1 MTSDLQVVR
10 GDRELVATEIPLGPP
25 NRTVHRLVGGAVGI
39 PLGIGIVMS
48 PHGLLLGI
56 SGAAFLT
63 YAVGWTVFALARMRR
78 FATENNLAL
87 GALGRGELA
96 KAHEVFARWAP
107 SRVVTIS
114 ALARHNLGWTLMLE
128 GRLEE
133 ATRIL
138 EDVAKYYLRALIQI
152 AMLPT
157 TRLDTALC
165 HALLGKLDVAEAWFA
180 KSEVPVKVP
189 PRPSFPGMRALVRAA
204 IDCRKGH
211 VVEAMV
217 LLEHAWTEHEATMTG
232 ETLRLMR
239 VLRAFACAAADGPRN
254 QGLVERVLGDMKPRY
269 EGEFAF
275 LGATWPEMAAF
286 LAAHHLAG

>member
-1 MTSDLQVVR
+1 
-10 GDRELVATEIPLGPP
+10 
-25 NRTVHRLVGGAVGI
+25 
-39 PLGIGIVMS
+39 
-48 PHGLLLGI
+48 
-56 SGAAFLT
+56 
-63 YAVGWTVFALARMRR
+63 MRR

-96 KAHEVFARWAP
+96 KAHEMFARWAP
-107 SRVVTIS
+107 SPVPAIS

-128 GRLEE
+128 GRG
-133 ATRIL
+133 AAAARIL
-138 EDVAKYYLRALIQI
+138 EDVAEHYQRPLLQN

-165 HALLGKLDVAEAWFA
+165 HALLGHIDVAETWCA
-180 KSEVPVKVP
+180 KSEQPVKAP
-189 PRPSFPGMRALVRAA
+189 PRPSFPGMMALLRAV
-204 IDCRKGH
+204 IDCRKGRDA
-211 VVEAMV
+211 EAAV
-217 LLEHAWTEHEATMTG
+217 SLEHAWTEHEATMTG

-269 EGEFAF
+269 DGEFAF

-286 LAAHHLAG
+286 LAAHHLAE

>member
-39 PLGIGIVMS
+39 PVGLGIVMS

-63 YAVGWTVFALARMRR
+63 YTVGWTVFALARMRR

-107 SRVVTIS
+107 SRVLAVS
-114 ALARHNLGWTLMLE
+114 AVARHNLGWTLMLE
-128 GRLEE
+128 GRVEE
-133 ATRIL
+133 AARVL
-138 EDVAKYYLRALIQI
+138 EDVAEHYRRQLIQN
-152 AMLPT
+152 ALLPT
-157 TRLDTALC
+157 TRIDTALC
-165 HALLGKLDVAEAWFA
+165 HALLGKVDVAESWCA
-180 KSEVPVKVP
+180 KSEEPVKAP
-189 PRPSFPGMRALVRAA
+189 SRPSFQGMRALVHAV

-211 VVEAMV
+211 VAEAMV
-217 LLEHAWTEHEATMTG
+217 SLEHAWAEHEATMTG
-232 ETLRLMR
+232 ETLRMMR

-269 EGEFAF
+269 EGELAF
-275 LGATWPEMAAF
+275 LGASWPEMAAF
-286 LAAHHLAG
+286 LAAHQLAG